1 MTLEERQSWIQLV
14 VSVLLYGVYVAVI
27 LRQAASVPLV
37 DVDYVPA
44 MLWTI
49 GGAIV
54 AAIVVS
60 IAVGI
65 VTPRTDQKKDVRD
78 RDIARVGDRVGQ
90 SFLVIGSLAAL
101 LLAIVEADYFYI
113 ANALYLGFALSTV
126 LGSITRVVVYRRGF

>member
-14 VSVLLYGVYVAVI
+14 VSVVLYGVYVAVI